1 LVKFNA
7 INKVPE
13 KSDIYVSG
21 KASSTS
27 SASAS
32 FDLLLVQDDY

>member
-1 LVKFNA
+1 MSCNNVNP
-7 INKVPE
+7 ITG
-13 KSDIYVSG
+13 G

-32 FDLLLVQDDY
+32 FDLLLVQDGY

>member
-1 LVKFNA
+1 V
-7 INKVPE
+7 IPE

-32 FDLLLVQDDY
+32 FDLLLVQDGY